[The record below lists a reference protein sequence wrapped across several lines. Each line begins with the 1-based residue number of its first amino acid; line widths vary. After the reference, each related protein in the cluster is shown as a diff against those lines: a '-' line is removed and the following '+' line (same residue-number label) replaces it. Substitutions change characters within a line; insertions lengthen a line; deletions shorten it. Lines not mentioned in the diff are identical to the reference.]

1 MFYKLPHFY
10 NCLLAVLSI
19 VNKDIINKY
28 SVTRRAPQKKGLL
41 SFYDC
46 MFTLQKPPQTNKKI
60 NGYLGGNLNFPAAMF
75 KHLLSYQKKKR
86 PTQLDR
92 IKDEDHF
99 IPGRQKRS
107 ASLSPELFKL
117 GIKNSRFDLKA
128 HSKDDISLNTTVSL
142 CC

>member
-1 MFYKLPHFY
+1 MFYKLAHFY

-28 SVTRRAPQKKGLL
+28 SVTRRPPQKKGLL

-46 MFTLQKPPQTNKKI
+46 MFTVQKPPQTNKKNI
-60 NGYLGGNLNFPAAMF
+60 RIGGNLNFLAAMF
-75 KHLLSYQKKKR
+75 KHLFSYQKKKR

-128 HSKDDISLNTTVSL
+128 HSKDDISLNTTVSP